1 LLRIIDR
8 YLLREL
14 GASLAGATV
23 VLLLVTLGAA
33 LTEVLDKVARGKIP
47 PALLLSQVGLR
58 AVDGLTVLLPLAAF
72 LAVLLAYGRL
82 YRDSEMAV
90 FAASGMPSRALLRP
104 LLLIALPLSTLV
116 ALLAFW
122 WGPAAL
128 RLSDRMI
135 EVANRSLLVAGL
147 EPGRFTELPGRPGE
161 VYVGSMDPDGSK
173 FRKIF
178 LYLER
183 EDRVDIVTAERG
195 EMYSDHEGNERYLG
209 LREGY
214 RVEGI
219 PGQPDFR
226 TMRFKDN
233 DIRLPDSSKD
243 IGGRAETRS
252 GSLDLAA
259 SEKSSDTAEL
269 WWRASMPITATV
281 LLLLAFPLA
290 RSRPR
295 EPRYGK
301 ALFAVMAFVAYVG
314 TLAVA
319 RGWLAVGSLP
329 AWLGLWWVH
338 ALVAFIT
345 LLLIVQG
352 DRIAKPGAS

>member
-1 LLRIIDR
+1 MLRIIDR

-14 GASLAGATV
+14 ASSLAGATV

-47 PALLLSQVGLR
+47 PALLLSQIGLR
-58 AVDGLTVLLPLAAF
+58 AVDGLTLLLPLAAF

-90 FAASGMPSRALLRP
+90 IAASGLPSRALLRP
-104 LLLIALPLSTLV
+104 LLIVAMPLSAIV
-116 ALLAFW
+116 GLLAFW

-161 VYVGSMDPDGSK
+161 VYVGSMDADGSK
-173 FRKIF
+173 FRKVF
-178 LYLER
+178 LYMER
-183 EDRVDIVTAERG
+183 ADRVDIVTAERG
-195 EMYSDHEGNERYLG
+195 EMYTDHEGAERYLG
-209 LREGY
+209 LRDGY
-214 RVEGI
+214 RVEGV

-243 IGGRAETRS
+243 TGGRVETRT
-252 GSLDLAA
+252 GSFELAA
-259 SEKSSDTAEL
+259 SDKPAELAEL
-269 WWRASMPITATV
+269 WWRASMPVTAAI

-301 ALFAVMAFVAYVG
+301 ALLAVMAFVAYVG
-314 TLAVA
+314 TLAVG
-319 RGWLAVGSLP
+319 RGWLAVGSMP
-329 AWLGLWWVH
+329 KWLGLWWVH
-338 ALVAFIT
+338 AIVAFIT

-352 DRIAKPGAS
+352 DRIGKPAAP

>member
-1 LLRIIDR
+1 MLRIIDR

-14 GASLAGATV
+14 GASLGGATLI
-23 VLLLVTLGAA
+23 LLFVTLGAA

-58 AVDGLTVLLPLAAF
+58 AVDGLTILLPLAAF

-104 LLLIALPLSTLV
+104 LAIVAAPLSALV
-116 ALLAFW
+116 GLLAFW

-128 RLSDRMI
+128 KLSDEMI

-147 EPGRFTELPGRPGE
+147 EAGKFTELPGRPGE
-161 VYVGSMDPDGSK
+161 VYVAQMDPEGSK
-173 FRKIF
+173 FKKIF
-178 LYLER
+178 LYMER
-183 EDRVDIVTAERG
+183 ADRIDIVTAEHG
-195 EMYSDHEGNERYLG
+195 ELYTDHAGIERYLG
-209 LREGY
+209 LRDGY
-214 RVEGI
+214 RVEGV

-226 TMRFKDN
+226 TMRFKSN
-233 DIRLPDSSKD
+233 DVRLPEAQHDS
-243 IGGRAETRS
+243 GARAETRS
-252 GSLDLAA
+252 TSVALAA
-259 SEKSSDTAEL
+259 SEKPVDGAEL
-269 WWRASMPITATV
+269 WWRASMPVTAGL

-301 ALFAVMAFVAYVG
+301 ALLAVLAYVAY
-314 TLAVA
+314 LQL
-319 RGWLAVGSLP
+319 LAVGRGYLAQGALSLKV
-329 AWLGLWWVH
+329 GLWPVH
-338 ALVAFIT
+338 VLAALVAIAM
-345 LLLIVQG
+345 IIAG
-352 DRIAKPGAS
+352 DRIAKPAAP